1 MSDNV
6 NNPEHYTYGKIKCID
21 LIEQVTERTLIN
33 SVQLMVLLLIRKWK
47 LVMT

>member
-21 LIEQVTERTLIN
+21 LIEQVTEGMEGKQAFCIGNALKYIFR
-33 SVQLMVLLLIRKWK
+33 Q
-47 LVMT
+47 